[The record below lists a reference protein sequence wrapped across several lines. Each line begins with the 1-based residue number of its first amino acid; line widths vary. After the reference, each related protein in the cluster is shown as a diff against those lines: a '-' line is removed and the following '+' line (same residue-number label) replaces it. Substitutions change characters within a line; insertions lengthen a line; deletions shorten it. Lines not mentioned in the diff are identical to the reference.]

1 MASLDIE
8 TIWKWWDFQVDFL
21 EIFAIDGLGWSQVSI
36 TAARSAVFRGNH
48 QLSMDA
54 KGRLA
59 VPKKYRERLAA
70 ECGLQMVVTTGEYED
85 CLVVYPLPEWQRIE
99 EKLRR
104 HPDLRPEADDEAR
117 AKAEWACRLVIGN
130 ATDCDIDSHGRLLI
144 PPPLRAHAQLEK
156 QVRMVGGSE
165 KFELW
170 DESKWNARSTQEFTR
185 NKARINQA
193 RSNWTSPE
201 SS

>member
-1 MASLDIE
+1 M
-8 TIWKWWDFQVDFL
+8 
-21 EIFAIDGLGWSQVSI
+21 
-36 TAARSAVFRGNH
+36 FRGNY
-48 QLSMDA
+48 QLTMDA

-59 VPKKYRERLAA
+59 VPKKYRD
-70 ECGLQMVVTTGEYED
+70 GLEVESGLKMVITTGQYED

-99 EKLRR
+99 ERLRQ

-117 AKAEWACRLVIGN
+117 AKAEWTNRLVIGN

-170 DESKWNARSTQEFTR
+170 DESKWSARSAEEFAR
-185 NKARINQA
+185 NKDRIRQA
-193 RSNWTSPE
+193 RNNWSAPAASP
-201 SS
+201 

>member
-1 MASLDIE
+1 M
-8 TIWKWWDFQVDFL
+8 
-21 EIFAIDGLGWSQVSI
+21 
-36 TAARSAVFRGNH
+36 FRGNH

-59 VPKKYRERLAA
+59 VPKKYRDSLAA
-70 ECGLQMVVTTGEYED
+70 ECGLKMVITTGQYED

-104 HPDLRPEADDEAR
+104 HPDLSPEADDEAR
-117 AKAEWACRLVIGN
+117 AKAEWTCRLVIGN
-130 ATDCDIDSHGRLLI
+130 ATDCEIDSHGRLLI
-144 PPPLRAHAQLEK
+144 PPPLRTHAHLEK
-156 QVRMVGGSE
+156 HVRMVGSSE

-170 DESKWNARSTQEFTR
+170 NDSQWSERSTQEFAR
-185 NKARINQA
+185 NKDRINQA

-201 SS
+201 PS

>member
-1 MASLDIE
+1 M
-8 TIWKWWDFQVDFL
+8 
-21 EIFAIDGLGWSQVSI
+21 
-36 TAARSAVFRGNH
+36 FRGNH

-59 VPKKYRERLAA
+59 VPKKYRDRLAA

-117 AKAEWACRLVIGN
+117 AKAEWTCRLVIGN

-193 RSNWTSPE
+193 RSNWAGPE
-201 SS
+201 LS

>member
-1 MASLDIE
+1 
-8 TIWKWWDFQVDFL
+8 
-21 EIFAIDGLGWSQVSI
+21 
-36 TAARSAVFRGNH
+36 
-48 QLSMDA
+48 
-54 KGRLA
+54 
-59 VPKKYRERLAA
+59 
-70 ECGLQMVVTTGEYED
+70 MVVPPASTKTV
-85 CLVVYPLPEWQRIE
+85 LVLSPPGWQTLDER
-99 EKLRR
+99 KLRR

-117 AKAEWACRLVIGN
+117 AKAEWTCRLVIGN

-170 DESKWNARSTQEFTR
+170 DESKWNARSSQEFTR

-193 RSNWTSPE
+193 RSNWASPE
-201 SS
+201 S